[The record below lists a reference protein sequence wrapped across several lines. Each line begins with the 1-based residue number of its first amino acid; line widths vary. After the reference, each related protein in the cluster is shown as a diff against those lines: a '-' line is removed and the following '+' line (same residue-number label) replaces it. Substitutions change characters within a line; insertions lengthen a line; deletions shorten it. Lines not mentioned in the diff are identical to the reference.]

1 MGYKN
6 LSKAP
11 VLCVISMAEESIA
24 KPRRPLTQIVR
35 PHQRH
40 IARGGPITK
49 RKLQRGDGPNMTGG
63 VVATPTFNA
72 SHQTP
77 WLHLCGE
84 NPWTVLPWPPQLTRG
99 LKRCLMGQ
107 ALKWCTRQSTN
118 GRLRSSKGSYIMW
131 ETLQRLWR
139 KYVVKTL

>member
-24 KPRRPLTQIVR
+24 KLRRPLTQIVR

-40 IARGGPITK
+40 IARGGPITE

-77 WLHLCGE
+77 
-84 NPWTVLPWPPQLTRG
+84 
-99 LKRCLMGQ
+99 
-107 ALKWCTRQSTN
+107 
-118 GRLRSSKGSYIMW
+118 
-131 ETLQRLWR
+131 
-139 KYVVKTL
+139 